1 MVVCEERVL
10 GSVGNLM
17 LLEHKDE
24 KLAVLVTKG
33 RKTPVTGVQFA
44 PDLFVGAGSNIKCVV
59 RAVGKGKVLILVK
72 CAKLCGLDYSN
83 ADAQFDIRA
92 RLWLLEHA
100 CLPVKHSHFAFALP
114 DAFVEDPKKTPNVPE
129 KREVQKLWISQDSG
143 PDSYV
148 VHTKQGHTLPVLV
161 PSLKLSKHLRN
172 EFEGKNKGFKCLYE
186 CKLHSVFEKWI
197 PVRAVGSRGKS

>member
-1 MVVCEERVL
+1 MVVCEEKVL
-10 GSVGNLM
+10 GTVGNLM
-17 LLEHKDE
+17 LLQHKDE

-33 RKTPVTGVQFA
+33 RKMPVTSVQFA

-83 ADAQFDIRA
+83 VDCQLDIRA

-100 CLPVKHSHFAFALP
+100 CLPLKQAHFAFALP
-114 DAFVEDPKKTPNVPE
+114 DAFVEDPKKTPKLPKKSVL
-129 KREVQKLWISQDSG
+129 QKLWISQDAG
-143 PDSYV
+143 PDSYA
-148 VHTKQGHTLPVLV
+148 VHTKLGLKLPVLV
-161 PSLKLSKHLRN
+161 PSLKLSKHLRT

-186 CKLHSVFEKWI
+186 CKLHTVFEKWI
-197 PVRAVGSRGKS
+197 PVRPVGR

>member
-1 MVVCEERVL
+1 MVVCEEKVL
-10 GSVGNLM
+10 GTVGNLM

-33 RKTPVTGVQFA
+33 HKTTVTGIQFA

-83 ADAQFDIRA
+83 VDCQLDIRA

-100 CLPVKHSHFAFALP
+100 CLPLKQAHFAFALP
-114 DAFVEDPKKTPNVPE
+114 DTFVEEPKKTPKLPKKSVL
-129 KREVQKLWISQDSG
+129 QKLWISQDAG

-148 VHTKQGHTLPVLV
+148 VHTKLGLKLPVLV
-161 PSLKLSKHLRN
+161 PSLKLSKHLRT
-172 EFEGKNKGFKCLYE
+172 EFEGKKMGFKCLYE
-186 CKLHSVFEKWI
+186 CKLHTVFEKWI
-197 PVRAVGSRGKS
+197 PVRPVDQ